1 MGIFGSG
8 LSIKSSGFRLIRLM
22 DKDDINPGVPLKGS
36 IRVPLRGSHKG
47 IDRVL
52 GFRVMI
58 SILHYL
64 KDPRLWEF
72 W

>member
-1 MGIFGSG
+1 MHQDPIF
-8 LSIKSSGFRLIRLM
+8 IEKASSRV
-22 DKDDINPGVPLKGS
+22 DDINPGVPLKGS

>member
-1 MGIFGSG
+1 MLEIVLRVEELRCLEFT
-8 LSIKSSGFRLIRLM
+8 RV
-22 DKDDINPGVPLKGS
+22 DDINPGVPLKGS